1 MDGKDSRRTIVL
13 LLLYRYCVFIICA
26 CLDGE
31 GRSSGLVRGREK
43 KKLIIIQKD
52 TFAPIVPQKTYTR
65 DLLGSVYSDIVYTTR
80 QCIKKKCMVSPPCV
94 LCGVCQRVFDD
105 KLVARRP

>member
-1 MDGKDSRRTIVL
+1 MDGKDAPRRTIVL

-31 GRSSGLVRGREK
+31 GRSSGLVRGREN

-52 TFAPIVPQKTYTR
+52 TFAPIVPQKNPYA
-65 DLLGSVYSDIVYTTR
+65 GSVR
-80 QCIKKKCMVSPPCV
+80 F
-94 LCGVCQRVFDD
+94 GVQ
-105 KLVARRP
+105 